1 MQARELGYVFK
12 ETGRKSWND
21 DVLGLASEAA
31 FSFAFSLFPLLLL
44 MVVLLGVFGQYP
56 EFTIYVNEFLADFLP
71 PDSLRIITEYI
82 ASLEVG
88 DPKGL
93 LSISIFLTLWP
104 ASSVVGAYIKAINRA
119 YETRD
124 ARPFWK
130 DRLLAIALVLL
141 MGALVAISFLGMVFG
156 PVAGDFISDYMGMS
170 DIYRVLL
177 DTLRFPVAVIA
188 SSVALAVLYRF
199 GPNIPHRWYEIWP
212 GAFLATFLWVTITFS
227 FSLYVEY
234 FGRYNKTYGSLGGV
248 IILLTWM
255 YLTSLAVIL
264 GAEFNGAFGRWMRG
278 EGLPKNRR

>member
-1 MQARELGYVFK
+1 MQARELGHVLK

-44 MVVLLGVFGQYP
+44 IVVTLGVIGQYP
-56 EFTIYVNEFLADFLP
+56 EFTLYIREFLADFLP
-71 PDSLRIITEYI
+71 SDSLNIVTEYI

-93 LSISIFLTLWP
+93 LSASIVLTLWP
-104 ASSVVGAYIKAINRA
+104 ASGVIGAYIKAINRA
-119 YETRD
+119 YEAQE

-130 DRLLAIALVLL
+130 ERLLAIALVLL
-141 MGALVAISFLGMVFG
+141 VGALVAVSFLGMVFG
-156 PVAGDFISDYMGMS
+156 PVAGDFISDYLGMS
-170 DIYRVLL
+170 EIYKVLL
-177 DTLRFPVAVIA
+177 ETLRFPVAVIL
-188 SSVALAVLYRF
+188 STIALAILYRF

-227 FSLYVEY
+227 FSIYVEY

-255 YLTSLAVIL
+255 YLTSVAVIL

-278 EGLPKNRR
+278 EGQRKSK